1 MLEWIGDIGGLYDG
15 LSGLISLFIAP
26 IATFIYKAELLKL
39 LFTVPKRPS

>member
-39 LFTVPKRPS
+39 LFTVPNRPS